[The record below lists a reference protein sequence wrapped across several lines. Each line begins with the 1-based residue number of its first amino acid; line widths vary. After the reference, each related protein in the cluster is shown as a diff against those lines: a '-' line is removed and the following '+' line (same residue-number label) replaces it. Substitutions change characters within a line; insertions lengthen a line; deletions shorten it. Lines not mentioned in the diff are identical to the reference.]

1 MIHRIYFFDRK
12 IKNKN
17 IFILENKKR
26 SKIQKT
32 KKEGRNEGKEKRYR
46 TRNYES
52 VERLPRVSVS
62 IDITSLTPDK
72 RYIMRVI
79 ISATVLFDPEGP
91 VFSTGILILH
101 FKLHT
106 WIETVFN
113 EGREESISSIRRE
126 TRERTQWSE
135 HRRLSSN

>member
-1 MIHRIYFFDRK
+1 MVRIIRSSSVSIIIYIK
-12 IKNKN
+12 IKLFYIACRFTLDVHCTSIEKYFYN
-17 IFILENKKR
+17 LGVKKR
-26 SKIQKT
+26 KEIENPIIQNNENGERR
-32 KKEGRNEGKEKRYR
+32 KKEEA
-46 TRNYES
+46 RNYES
-52 VERLPRVSVS
+52 VEPRVSVS

-106 WIETVFN
+106 
-113 EGREESISSIRRE
+113 
-126 TRERTQWSE
+126 
-135 HRRLSSN
+135 

>member
-1 MIHRIYFFDRK
+1 MVRIIRSSSVSIIIYIK
-12 IKNKN
+12 IKLFYIACRFTVHCTSIEKYFYN
-17 IFILENKKR
+17 LGVKKR
-26 SKIQKT
+26 KEIENPIIQNNENSKRR
-32 KKEGRNEGKEKRYR
+32 KKEEA
-46 TRNYES
+46 RNYES
-52 VERLPRVSVS
+52 VEPRVSVS

-106 WIETVFN
+106 
-113 EGREESISSIRRE
+113 
-126 TRERTQWSE
+126 
-135 HRRLSSN
+135 

>member
-1 MIHRIYFFDRK
+1 MKTEKEERG
-12 IKNKN
+12 
-17 IFILENKKR
+17 KKR
-26 SKIQKT
+26 K
-32 KKEGRNEGKEKRYR
+32 KKE
-46 TRNYES
+46 RNYES
-52 VERLPRVSVS
+52 MEPRVGVS

-106 WIETVFN
+106 
-113 EGREESISSIRRE
+113 
-126 TRERTQWSE
+126 
-135 HRRLSSN
+135 

>member
-1 MIHRIYFFDRK
+1 MVRIIRSSSVSIIIYIK
-12 IKNKN
+12 IKLFYIACRFTVHCTSIEKYFYN
-17 IFILENKKR
+17 LGVKKR
-26 SKIQKT
+26 EEIENPIIQNNENGERRKREEA
-32 KKEGRNEGKEKRYR
+32 KKKRA
-46 TRNYES
+46 RNYES
-52 VERLPRVSVS
+52 VEPRVGVS

-106 WIETVFN
+106 
-113 EGREESISSIRRE
+113 
-126 TRERTQWSE
+126 
-135 HRRLSSN
+135 

>member
-1 MIHRIYFFDRK
+1 MKTEKEERG
-12 IKNKN
+12 
-17 IFILENKKR
+17 KKR
-26 SKIQKT
+26 KKKREIT
-32 KKEGRNEGKEKRYR
+32 KAWNQVG
-46 TRNYES
+46 
-52 VERLPRVSVS
+52 VS

-106 WIETVFN
+106 
-113 EGREESISSIRRE
+113 
-126 TRERTQWSE
+126 
-135 HRRLSSN
+135 

>member
-1 MIHRIYFFDRK
+1 MVRIIRSSSVSIIIYIK
-12 IKNKN
+12 IKLFYIACRFTVHCTSIEKYFYN
-17 IFILENKKR
+17 LGVKKR
-26 SKIQKT
+26 EEIENPIIQNNENGERRKREEAK
-32 KKEGRNEGKEKRYR
+32 KKE
-46 TRNYES
+46 RNYES
-52 VERLPRVSVS
+52 VEPRVGVS

-106 WIETVFN
+106 
-113 EGREESISSIRRE
+113 
-126 TRERTQWSE
+126 
-135 HRRLSSN
+135 

>member
-1 MIHRIYFFDRK
+1 MPVDSVDTVHCTSIEKYFY
-12 IKNKN
+12 N
-17 IFILENKKR
+17 LGVKKR
-26 SKIQKT
+26 KEIENPIIQNNENSKRR
-32 KKEGRNEGKEKRYR
+32 KKEG
-46 TRNYES
+46 RNYES
-52 VERLPRVSVS
+52 VEPRVGVS

-106 WIETVFN
+106 
-113 EGREESISSIRRE
+113 
-126 TRERTQWSE
+126 
-135 HRRLSSN
+135 

>member
-1 MIHRIYFFDRK
+1 MVRIIRSSSVSIIIYIK
-12 IKNKN
+12 IKLFYIAYRFTVHCTSIEKYFYN
-17 IFILENKKR
+17 LGVKKR
-26 SKIQKT
+26 KEIENPIIQNNENSKRR
-32 KKEGRNEGKEKRYR
+32 KKEEA
-46 TRNYES
+46 RNYES
-52 VERLPRVSVS
+52 VEPRVGVS

-106 WIETVFN
+106 
-113 EGREESISSIRRE
+113 
-126 TRERTQWSE
+126 
-135 HRRLSSN
+135 

>member
-1 MIHRIYFFDRK
+1 MKTVKEERR
-12 IKNKN
+12 
-17 IFILENKKR
+17 KKR
-26 SKIQKT
+26 
-32 KKEGRNEGKEKRYR
+32 KKKR

-52 VERLPRVSVS
+52 VEPRVGVS

-106 WIETVFN
+106 
-113 EGREESISSIRRE
+113 
-126 TRERTQWSE
+126 
-135 HRRLSSN
+135 

>member
-1 MIHRIYFFDRK
+1 MVRIIRSSSVSIIIYIK
-12 IKNKN
+12 IKLFYIACRFTVHCISIEKYFYN
-17 IFILENKKR
+17 LGVKKR
-26 SKIQKT
+26 KEIENPIIQNNENGERRKREEAK
-32 KKEGRNEGKEKRYR
+32 KKE
-46 TRNYES
+46 RNYES
-52 VERLPRVSVS
+52 MEPRVGVS

-106 WIETVFN
+106 
-113 EGREESISSIRRE
+113 
-126 TRERTQWSE
+126 
-135 HRRLSSN
+135 